1 MDPYLLTAIIV
12 ACGFAALAVFMVA
25 NDLYLRDKSKLDER
39 MAEAFR
45 NKQRERAKRTNLFR
59 DLGNMATELSD
70 EQPGFVEGYQTLI
83 DQSGVE
89 GWDINKLAITS
100 VALAVPLAIVGGLV
114 SGSVW
119 MIVAPA
125 AGLAGAFMPTAFLMF
140 KRSQRLNAMRQ
151 QLPDTFDLMARVIRA
166 GQTMPQAMAA
176 VVDEF
181 PAPISEE
188 FALCTE
194 MMNLGIAPEDSLQDL
209 ARRSGV
215 IELKIF
221 VLGLLIQR
229 ETGGNL
235 AEMLD
240 NLSAVVRERFK
251 INGQIAALTAEG
263 RMQAIVLMCLPP
275 GMLIVMLFLNPD
287 YAQVL
292 LDRPS
297 LILGM
302 LFFEFVGWLW
312 IRKIVNFD
320 Y

>member
-1 MDPYLLTAIIV
+1 MAILV
-12 ACGFAALAVFMVA
+12 ACAFGGIAVFMVL
-25 NDLYLRDKSKLDER
+25 NDLYLADKTKLDER
-39 MAEAFR
+39 MAEEFR
-45 NKQRERAKRTNLFR
+45 NKQRERAKRTSLFR
-59 DLGNMATELSD
+59 DLGNMASELQDDSPSFID
-70 EQPGFVEGYQTLI
+70 GYQTLI
-83 DQSGVE
+83 DQSGLE
-89 GWDINKLAITS
+89 GWTLQKLAIFT
-100 VALAVPLAIVGGLV
+100 VALAIPPAIFGFLVTGILGALGGALI
-114 SGSVW
+114 GGY
-119 MIVAPA
+119 AP
-125 AGLAGAFMPTAFLMF
+125 TSFLMF
-140 KRSQRLNAMRQ
+140 KRSGRLNALRA
-151 QLPDTFDLMARVIRA
+151 QLPDTFDLMSRVIRA

-194 MMNLGIAPEDSLQDL
+194 MMNLGIAPEDALNDL

-275 GMLIVMLFLNPD
+275 GMLVIMIFLNPD
-287 YAQVL
+287 YSQEL
-292 LDRPS
+292 INRPS

-302 LFFEFVGWLW
+302 LFCELMGWLW

-320 Y
+320 F